1 MKKVT
6 ILGIAC
12 CDMIVKPV
20 ETIPTPGQ
28 LKLVNSIEMFTGGC
42 AVNTAIDLA
51 KIGITPTIVTPIGTD
66 TFGEFIMKELNRQGI
81 ETKYV
86 MEMEAVGTSSSI
98 VLVKED
104 GERSFLHTTGANGL
118 FTIDDINFEA
128 IDISEILFVAGSLIM
143 KTFDGDQTVRTLV
156 YAKEHGKYTVLDT
169 AWDTTNR
176 WGETIIPSLPYIDL
190 FVPSF
195 DEAKMITGIDNEK
208 EMVKF
213 FKQNGAKDVI
223 IKLGSQGA
231 YADVNG
237 ENFYVKPYLVNPIDT
252 TGAGDSFMAGIL
264 TGLSLNWDIKKTI
277 KFANAVGAYCVSSIG
292 ASSGIK
298 SLNEIEKFIKDRDEL
313 NEA

>member
-6 ILGIAC
+6 VLGIAC

-20 ETIPTPGQ
+20 ETLPNPGE
-28 LKLVNSIEMFTGGC
+28 LTLVQSIEMFTGGC

-51 KIGITPTIVTPIGTD
+51 KIGIIPTIVTPVGKD
-66 TFGEFIMKELNRQGI
+66 TFGDFIIKELNQQGI
-81 ETKYV
+81 DTKYV
-86 MEMEAVGTSSSI
+86 MKIENVGTSSSI

-118 FTIDDINFEA
+118 FTIHDINFEA
-128 IDISEILFVAGSLIM
+128 IDNSDILFVAGSLIM
-143 KTFDGDQTVRTLV
+143 ETFDGKETVKTLA
-156 YAKEHGKYTVLDT
+156 YAKEKGKYTVLDT

-176 WGETIIPSLPYIDL
+176 WGETLIPAVPYIDL

-195 DEAKMITGIDNEK
+195 DEAKMITGLDNEK

-213 FKQNGAKDVI
+213 FKQKGAKDVI

-231 YADVNG
+231 YADVAG
-237 ENFYVKPYLVNPIDT
+237 DTFYVKPYLVNPLDT

-264 TGLSLNWDIKKTI
+264 TGLAFNWEMQKTI
-277 KFANAVGAYCVSSIG
+277 QFSNAVGAHCVSSIG

-298 SLNEIEKFIKDRDEL
+298 SLKEIQKFMKDWDESNET
-313 NEA
+313 